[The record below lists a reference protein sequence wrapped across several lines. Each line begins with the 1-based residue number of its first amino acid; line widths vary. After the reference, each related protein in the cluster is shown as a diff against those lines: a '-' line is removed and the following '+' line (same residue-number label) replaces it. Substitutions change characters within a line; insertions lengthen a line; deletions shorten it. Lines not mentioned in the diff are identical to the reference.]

1 MEENEKTTEYVKYH
15 FSETEKK
22 EIATEMAQ
30 KVTDLNGAEDEK
42 KAIASDF
49 KSRIDGLQANINAA
63 ATKLNNGYEMRNVDC
78 TVIPDYERGVW
89 LSVRDDN
96 GQTARERKMS
106 PDDKQRTFETA

>member
-63 ATKLNNGYEMRNVDC
+63 ATKLNTPESSEIGPAEPPTDIWINGKKSIE
-78 TVIPDYERGVW
+78 T
-89 LSVRDDN
+89 LRDFLD
-96 GQTARERKMS
+96 AYLPK
-106 PDDKQRTFETA
+106 